1 MYWFRTRIDSI
12 TLKLRC
18 GEVWPEEFR
27 MRTVNISNAIFLG
40 MALLLA
46 SQCGAQQAAKDVPMP
61 PPFTSVPTF
70 STANI
75 ARQGHFYVGGKWVG
89 EPGHEIMR
97 GAMYVETWV
106 PKKIRFKYPILFIQS
121 GGGETNVA
129 LLQTPDGRPG
139 WAYDFVNRGYVI
151 NMMDLPGRGRSA
163 YVPGVDGELIP
174 PRSGPLM
181 EEVWSGARPPS
192 TPQSSWP
199 QATKHTQ
206 WPGDGPN
213 KGKMGDPIFDYFAK
227 TDSQAPTGKDMEQL
241 SADDIVA
248 LVDLI
253 HGPVVLLLHSGVAP
267 SGWLV
272 ADARPKMVKG
282 IIAAEPVA
290 PPIVNAE
297 RGATGPGRVWGL
309 TNMPITYD
317 PPIKSASELS
327 TVRED
332 KADGPDLIPCWVQKE
347 PARKLINLEGIPV
360 LDVSGEASYHRP
372 YAHCVAKWLN
382 QAGGKAT
389 FVRLEDVGIRGN
401 GHQFMSEKNSA
412 EISKFFMDWLE
423 KNVQ

>member
-1 MYWFRTRIDSI
+1 MKTIWRLIVGLAVLAFI
-12 TLKLRC
+12 LAA
-18 GEVWPEEFR
+18 
-27 MRTVNISNAIFLG
+27 SNE
-40 MALLLA
+40 
-46 SQCGAQQAAKDVPMP
+46 AQQASKNAPVVPP
-61 PPFTSVPTF
+61 LTSVPTF
-70 STANI
+70 STENI

-89 EPGHEIMR
+89 QPGQEVMR

-106 PKKIRFKYPILFIQS
+106 PKKIRYKYPIVFVQS

-139 WAYDFVNRGYVI
+139 WAYDFVNRGYTVY
-151 NMMDLPGRGRSA
+151 MMDLPARGRSA
-163 YVPGVDGELIP
+163 FVPGVDGDLAP

-192 TPQSSWP
+192 TPKSSWP

-213 KGKMGDPIFDYFAK
+213 KGKMGDPVFDYFAK
-227 TDSQAPTGKDMEQL
+227 TDSQSPTGKDMERL

-253 HGPVVLLLHSGVAP
+253 HEPVILLLHSGVSP

-272 ADARPKMVKG
+272 ADARPKLVKG

-290 PPIVNAE
+290 PPIENAE

-309 TNMPITYD
+309 TNVPITYD
-317 PPIKSASELS
+317 PAIKSASELQ

-332 KADGPDLIPCWVQKE
+332 KADAPDLIPCVIQKE
-347 PARKLINLEGIPV
+347 PAHKLINLEGIPV
-360 LDVSGEASYHRP
+360 LNVSGEASYHRP

-382 QAGGKAT
+382 QAGVKTT
-389 FVRLEDVGIRGN
+389 FVNLEDVGIRGN

-423 KNVQ
+423 KNVR

>member
-1 MYWFRTRIDSI
+1 
-12 TLKLRC
+12 
-18 GEVWPEEFR
+18 
-27 MRTVNISNAIFLG
+27 
-40 MALLLA
+40 
-46 SQCGAQQAAKDVPMP
+46 
-61 PPFTSVPTF
+61 
-70 STANI
+70 
-75 ARQGHFYVGGKWVG
+75 
-89 EPGHEIMR
+89 MR

-106 PKKIRFKYPILFIQS
+106 PKKIQYKYPILFIQA

-139 WAYDFVNRGYVI
+139 WAYDFVNRGYTVY
-151 NMMDLPGRGRSA
+151 MMDLPARGRSA
-163 YVPGVDGELIP
+163 YVPGVDGDLLP

-227 TDSQAPTGKDMEQL
+227 TDSQSPTGKDMEEL
-241 SADDIVA
+241 SAKDIVE

-253 HGPVVLLLHSGVAP
+253 HEPVILLLHSGVSP

-272 ADARPKMVKG
+272 ADARPKMIKG

-290 PPIVNAE
+290 PPIENAE

-309 TNMPITYD
+309 TNAPITYD
-317 PPIKSASELS
+317 PPIKSASELQ
-327 TVRED
+327 TVRQD

-360 LDVSGEASYHRP
+360 LNVSGEASYHRP
-372 YAHCVAKWLN
+372 YSHCIAKWLN
-382 QAGGKAT
+382 QAGVKT
-389 FVRLEDVGIRGN
+389 KYVNLEDVGIRGN

-423 KNVQ
+423 KNVP

>member
-1 MYWFRTRIDSI
+1 
-12 TLKLRC
+12 
-18 GEVWPEEFR
+18 
-27 MRTVNISNAIFLG
+27 
-40 MALLLA
+40 
-46 SQCGAQQAAKDVPMP
+46 
-61 PPFTSVPTF
+61 VPTF

-139 WAYDFVNRGYVI
+139 WAYDFVNRGYVVY
-151 NMMDLPGRGRSA
+151 MMDLPGRGRSA

-282 IIAAEPVA
+282 IVAAEPVA
-290 PPIVNAE
+290 PPIENAE

-423 KNVQ
+423 KNVH

>member
-1 MYWFRTRIDSI
+1 VKFWDEWS
-12 TLKLRC
+12 
-18 GEVWPEEFR
+18 EEFG
-27 MRTVNISNAIFLG
+27 MKTVKISNAIFFVLAFV
-40 MALLLA
+40 MA
-46 SQCGAQQAAKDVPMP
+46 SQCGAQQTAKDTPIA

-75 ARQGHFYVGGKWVG
+75 VRQGHFYVGGKWVG

-139 WAYDFVNRGYVI
+139 WAYDFVNRGYVVY
-151 NMMDLPGRGRSA
+151 MMDLPGRGRSA
-163 YVPGVDGELIP
+163 YVPGVDGDLIP

-253 HGPVVLLLHSGVAP
+253 HEPVVLLLHSGVAP

-272 ADARPKMVKG
+272 ADARPKLVKG
-282 IIAAEPVA
+282 IVAAEPVA
-290 PPIVNAE
+290 PPIENAE

-317 PPIKSASELS
+317 PPIKSASELRS
-327 TVRED
+327 VRED
-332 KADGPDLIPCWVQKE
+332 NADGPDLIPCWVQKE
-347 PARKLINLEGIPV
+347 PARKLVNLEGIPV

-382 QAGGKAT
+382 QAGVKAT
-389 FVRLEDVGIRGN
+389 FVKLEDVGIRGN

-423 KNVQ
+423 KNVH

>member
-1 MYWFRTRIDSI
+1 
-12 TLKLRC
+12 
-18 GEVWPEEFR
+18 
-27 MRTVNISNAIFLG
+27 MRLAKILIVFLG
-40 MALLLA
+40 VLA
-46 SQCGAQQAAKDVPMP
+46 IVLVTRSIAQQSPKDVPVVP
-61 PPFTSVPTF
+61 PLTSVPTF

-89 EPGHEIMR
+89 EPGHEVMR

-106 PKKIRFKYPILFIQS
+106 PRKIRYKYPIIFVQA
-121 GGGETNVA
+121 GGGQTNVA

-139 WAYDFVNRGYVI
+139 WAYDFVNRGYTI
-151 NMMDLPGRGRSA
+151 YMIDLPARGRSA
-163 YVPGVDGELIP
+163 FVPGVDGEVAP

-199 QATKHTQ
+199 QASKHTQ

-227 TDSQAPTGKDMEQL
+227 TDSQSPTGRDMEQL

-248 LVDLI
+248 LMDII
-253 HGPVVLLLHSGVAP
+253 HEPVILLLHSGVAP
-267 SGWLV
+267 SGWLA
-272 ADARPKMVKG
+272 ADARPKLVKG
-282 IIAAEPVA
+282 ILAAEPVA
-290 PPIVNAE
+290 PPVENAE
-297 RGATGPGRVWGL
+297 RGATGPGRGYGI

-317 PPIKSASELS
+317 PPVKSAAELQP
-327 TVRED
+327 VREE

-347 PARKLINLEGIPV
+347 PAHKLVNLENIPV
-360 LDVSGEASYHRP
+360 LNVSGEASYHRP
-372 YAHCVAKWLN
+372 YSHCVAKWLN
-382 QAGGKAT
+382 QAGVKT
-389 FVRLEDVGIRGN
+389 KYVNLEDVGIRGN

-423 KNVQ
+423 KYVQ

>member
-1 MYWFRTRIDSI
+1 MKIMRISTAVLW
-12 TLKLRC
+12 TLAF
-18 GEVWPEEFR
+18 V
-27 MRTVNISNAIFLG
+27 
-40 MALLLA
+40 LA
-46 SQCGAQQAAKDVPMP
+46 SQCGAQQMAKDIPADS
-61 PPFTSVPTF
+61 PFTSVPTF

-89 EPGHEIMR
+89 QPGHEVMR

-106 PKKIRFKYPILFIQS
+106 PKKIRYKYPILFVQS

-151 NMMDLPGRGRSA
+151 YMMDLPGRGRSA
-163 YVPGVDGELIP
+163 YVPGVDGDLLP

-199 QATKHTQ
+199 QASKHTQ

-213 KGKMGDPIFDYFAK
+213 KGKMGDPVFDYFAK
-227 TDSQAPTGKDMEQL
+227 TDSQSPTGKDMEQL

-253 HGPVVLLLHSGVAP
+253 HEPVILLLHSGVAP

-272 ADARPKMVKG
+272 ADARPKLVKG
-282 IIAAEPVA
+282 IVAAEPVA
-290 PPIVNAE
+290 PPIQNAE
-297 RGATGPGRVWGL
+297 RGATGPGRLWGL

-317 PPIKSASELS
+317 PPIKNASELQ

-360 LDVSGEASYHRP
+360 LNVSGEASYHRP

-382 QAGGKAT
+382 QAGVKT
-389 FVRLEDVGIRGN
+389 KFVNLEDVGIPGN

-423 KNVQ
+423 KNVP

>member
-1 MYWFRTRIDSI
+1 MKIM
-12 TLKLRC
+12 K
-18 GEVWPEEFR
+18 
-27 MRTVNISNAIFLG
+27 ISTAILSS
-40 MALLLA
+40 LA
-46 SQCGAQQAAKDVPMP
+46 FVLVGRCGAQEKPKDVPVA

-89 EPGHEIMR
+89 QPGHEIMR

-106 PKKIRFKYPILFIQS
+106 PKKIRYKYPILFVQS

-151 NMMDLPGRGRSA
+151 YMMDLPGRGRSA
-163 YVPGVDGELIP
+163 YVPGVDGDLLP

-213 KGKMGDPIFDYFAK
+213 KGKMGDPVFDYFAK
-227 TDSQAPTGKDMEQL
+227 TDSQSPTGKDLEQL

-253 HGPVVLLLHSGVAP
+253 HEPVVLLLHSGVAP

-272 ADARPKMVKG
+272 ADARSKLVKG

-290 PPIVNAE
+290 PPIENAE

-317 PPIKSASELS
+317 PSIKSASELR

-360 LDVSGEASYHRP
+360 LNVSGEASYHRP

-382 QAGGKAT
+382 QAGVKT
-389 FVRLEDVGIRGN
+389 KFVNLEDVGMRGN

-423 KNVQ
+423 KNVR